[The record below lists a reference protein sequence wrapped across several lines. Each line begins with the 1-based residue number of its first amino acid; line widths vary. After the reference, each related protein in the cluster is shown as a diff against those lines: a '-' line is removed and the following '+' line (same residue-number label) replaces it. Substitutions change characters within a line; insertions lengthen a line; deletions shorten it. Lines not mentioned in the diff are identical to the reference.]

1 MRGMDRGKTLP
12 DSDLTDLCDTTVIAP
27 AFNEERALP
36 SVLAT
41 LSPLRDAGLEV
52 IVVDDGSTDD
62 TALVAA
68 QAGCRVVRLDTNQG
82 KAGAVRAGLAEA
94 SRPKI
99 ILIDADGTYPVDA
112 IPEVARLLDDHD
124 VVLGS
129 RTEGR
134 GHIPALNRF
143 GNAAL
148 RTIIQ
153 WFSGFGSAD
162 PLTGLYGIRREA
174 CEVRRTA
181 CARPSTCSR
190 SRPAQV
196 EASTRRCAPRR

>member
-1 MRGMDRGKTLP
+1 MRGMDRGKALP

-82 KAGAVRAGLAEA
+82 KAGAVRAGLAEPLSGGWTMVGAA
-94 SRPKI
+94 S
-99 ILIDADGTYPVDA
+99 
-112 IPEVARLLDDHD
+112 AR
-124 VVLGS
+124 
-129 RTEGR
+129 
-134 GHIPALNRF
+134 F
-143 GNAAL
+143 
-148 RTIIQ
+148 
-153 WFSGFGSAD
+153 
-162 PLTGLYGIRREA
+162 
-174 CEVRRTA
+174 
-181 CARPSTCSR
+181 
-190 SRPAQV
+190 
-196 EASTRRCAPRR
+196 